1 MDKEKQ
7 HKNLG
12 LEILRFIVVGGGATL
27 IDFVCEWAVLAII
40 GDKMGTT
47 SVWPQVIAVTVGF
60 LISTIFNYLLS
71 LLWVFQNVK
80 DEKKAHS
87 KSYMLYFVILSA
99 IGLGIG
105 IGLQALGQW
114 ICQSSF
120 NININE
126 VKFSNIFSQTAG
138 PFWAFAIVFV
148 LKTCV
153 TLVYNYVSRKF
164 LLFRAPKDGEKAA
177 ASADVKESSED
188 HSERDSH

>member
-87 KSYMLYFVILSA
+87 KSYLLYFVILSA

-114 ICQSSF
+114 ICQSNF

-164 LLFRAPKDGEKAA
+164 LLFRAPKDGEKVAV
-177 ASADVKESSED
+177 SAEVKESSED
-188 HSERDSH
+188 HSEPDSH

>member
-87 KSYMLYFVILSA
+87 KSYLFYFVILSA

-114 ICQSSF
+114 ICQSNF

-188 HSERDSH
+188 HSEPDSH